1 MTKKQVGIIF
11 TLLALIICTALLAQK
26 LNTGGLND
34 PTDISAVLAED
45 NLNDENNAIDETET
59 MSTQDFFNLA
69 RSEREQK
76 DAVVV
81 QNLNELIDNQNTVDE
96 QKVDATKELQKIILK
111 QDKQKTVELNIKNKG
126 YEDVLCEISEDQ
138 SKASVIVRA
147 DDLDEKAGA
156 VIQEIV
162 QNASNIKE
170 ISIELKK

>member
-11 TLLALIICTALLAQK
+11 TLLALIICTALLAGK
-26 LNTGGLND
+26 LNNGGLND
-34 PTDISAVLAED
+34 PTDISAVLKEE
-45 NLNDENNAIDETET
+45 NLNNEENQGEETET
-59 MSTQDFFNLA
+59 ISSQDFFIVA

-81 QNLNELIDNQNTVDE
+81 QNLNELIENENTVGE

-111 QDKQKTVELNIKNKG
+111 QDKQKTVELNVKNKG

-138 SKASVIVRA
+138 SKASIIVKA
-147 DDLDEKAGA
+147 DTLEEKDGA

-170 ISIELKK
+170 VSIELKK

>member
-11 TLLALIICTALLAQK
+11 TLLALIICTALLAGK

-45 NLNDENNAIDETET
+45 NLNDENSATDETET